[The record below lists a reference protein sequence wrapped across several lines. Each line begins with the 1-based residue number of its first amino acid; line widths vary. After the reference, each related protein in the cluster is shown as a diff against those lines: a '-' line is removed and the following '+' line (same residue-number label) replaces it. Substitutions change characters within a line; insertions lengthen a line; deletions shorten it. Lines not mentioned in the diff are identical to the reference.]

1 MLHTRGVLDNV
12 LLNSRKLL
20 KKMDYFLR
28 VEIIKFKAFLK
39 YLFVQVND
47 ILGKSLFI
55 VPKKYNIDYGH
66 STIFNK
72 IYPHSSIFYLMDGCS
87 LYVILNVYILHTAI
101 HYYIMYIHTTPFKIL
116 RVETLSN

>member
-1 MLHTRGVLDNV
+1 
-12 LLNSRKLL
+12 
-20 KKMDYFLR
+20 MDYFLR

-72 IYPHSSIFYLMDGCS
+72 IYQHPTIFYVMDGCL
-87 LYVILNVYILHTAI
+87 LYVIFNVYTLQTTMHYDIMCIHAI
-101 HYYIMYIHTTPFKIL
+101 SFKIL
-116 RVETLSN
+116 GVKTLFN